1 MSQPKMKIGMIGVG
15 GFGGYRRARMRETG
29 LFELVACV
37 DRNAAALES
46 ALRED
51 GARAVESVDQL
62 VATPGLEGIVI
73 STGVDSH
80 VPLAVK
86 AMDAGLHVFVEKPLC
101 GKAEEIE
108 IIRAARARLGKVVG
122 LGHSHNPTN
131 PMVMSI
137 QKVLDEGTL
146 GTLVCYEENS
156 SHSGG
161 LEIQPGDWRGLR
173 DRNPGGMLLQCGVH
187 SLHTLLHLFGPLS
200 QVSCMLRYD
209 ANPNTQ
215 TADAANVILRHASGL
230 VGTLNCYHVT
240 AYCHELR
247 LFGTKA
253 NLYIDTH
260 TRSAHIQYRK
270 RGPIEPREPFEMPFT
285 ADNGHSHANVINW
298 YRAIRDG
305 VEPDPSLEHGIA
317 AVAPVFAA
325 ERSDETGQTVTLE
338 SAGEPARVA

>member
-15 GFGGYRRARMRETG
+15 GFGGYRRARLRETG
-29 LFELVACV
+29 LFELVACF
-37 DRNAAALES
+37 DRNPAALES

-51 GARAVESVDQL
+51 GARSVESVEQL
-62 VATPGLEGIVI
+62 LSIPGLEGIVI

-101 GKAEEIE
+101 GRAEEIE
-108 IIRAARARLGKVVG
+108 IIRAARERSGKVVG
-122 LGHSHNPTN
+122 LGHSHNPSN
-131 PMVMSI
+131 PMVQSI
-137 QKVLDEGTL
+137 QKVLEDGTL

-161 LEIQPGDWRGLR
+161 LEIKPGEWRGLR

-200 QVSCMLRYD
+200 QLSCMLRYD
-209 ANPNTQ
+209 ANPNTE
-215 TADAANVILRHASGL
+215 TADAANVILRHTSGL

-240 AYCHELR
+240 AYCHALR

-260 TRSAHIQYRK
+260 TRQAEIQYRD
-270 RGPIEPREPFEMPFT
+270 RGPVEPRIPFEMPFT
-285 ADNGHSHANVINW
+285 EDKSHNHANVTNW
-298 YRAIRDG
+298 YRAIREG
-305 VEPDPSLEHGIA
+305 GSPDPSLEHGIA

-325 ERSDETGQTVTLE
+325 ERSDETGQTIALE
-338 SAGEPARVA
+338 SSAETVRVG